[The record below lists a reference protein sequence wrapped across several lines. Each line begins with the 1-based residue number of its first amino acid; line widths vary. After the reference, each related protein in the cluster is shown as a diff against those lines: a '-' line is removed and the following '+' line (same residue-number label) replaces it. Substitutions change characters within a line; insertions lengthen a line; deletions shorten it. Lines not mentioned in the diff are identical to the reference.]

1 MKNVDIE
8 SVHTGTRLNKYILT
22 EEIGHGGH
30 GIVYRAYHEKNTSE
44 AVAVKIIEDSGN
56 IDSLLIEP
64 ELLSRLDHPNIIKLK
79 DFFIHAGK
87 LVLVT
92 EYIDGVNLQSYLSKR
107 GKLTFEEVGIF
118 ITQMA
123 DALNHAHT
131 NNIIHRDIK
140 LSNIIFTGGS
150 QNPKFV
156 LVDFGIS
163 RMAEGIQ
170 RVKRVAGT
178 YYYMAPEQL
187 RGRPC
192 EQSDLWSLGV
202 CAYTLLTGIKPFEG
216 KTEEDVFKKILFSIP
231 KLPSEAVRGIDS
243 DLENIIL
250 QLLEKQLINRTASAT
265 ELLNQLKL
273 WKKSSVSLLTKYN
286 RLIHAKDTTTPQV
299 WEQKNLAATRING
312 ILFGIFFAL
321 TMLLKGFLG
330 VAIST
335 GGLVVFYL
343 GQSKQKKIYTLLG
356 IFLLIVGLST
366 TFIILILLYTA
377 NLTFCTDSG
386 QSIAGC
392 EYLSLYVKQ
401 MSSDNNPFS
410 FLRIFVIYFLANV
423 KRLKENLFLRRALR
437 NASLDDKEIISL
449 LKKYV
454 NLNLANINIRQK
466 YIELLLL
473 NSQFREAIV
482 ESKLSLE
489 VDPYNFGLNLLLA
502 NSYFEVGL
510 YDECI
515 QVCDGYLAVTGYSFE
530 FSDLKNGCE
539 KLLGRQYEV

>member
-22 EEIGHGGH
+22 DEIGHGGH

-56 IDSLLIEP
+56 MDSLLIEP

-92 EYIDGVNLQSYLSKR
+92 EYIDGVDLQSYLSKR

-156 LVDFGIS
+156 LLDFGIS

-202 CAYTLLTGIKPFEG
+202 CAYTLLTGIKPFQG

-231 KLPSEAVRGIDS
+231 KLPSEAVREIDS

-273 WKKSSVSLLTKYN
+273 WKKSSVSLLTKDN
-286 RLIHAKDTTTPQV
+286 RLSHAKDTTTPQV

-321 TMLLKGFLG
+321 TMLLYGFLG

-343 GQSKQKKIYTLLG
+343 GQSKQKKFYTLLG
-356 IFLLIVGLST
+356 IFLLIVGLIT
-366 TFIILILLYTA
+366 TFIILILLYIATV
-377 NLTFCTDSG
+377 TSCTDSG
-386 QSIAGC
+386 QSIKSC
-392 EYLSLYVKQ
+392 ETLLGKQ
-401 MSSDNNPFS
+401 MVFLS
-410 FLRIFVIYFLANV
+410 FLFFVLRMVDVYFIAKV
-423 KRLKENLFLRRALR
+423 KRLKETLFLRRALR

-449 LKKYV
+449 LKEYV
-454 NLNLANINIRQK
+454 NLNLVNINIRQK
-466 YIELLLL
+466 YIELLFL
-473 NSQFREAIV
+473 NGQFKEALV

-515 QVCDGYLAVTGYSFE
+515 QVCNGYLAVTGYSFE

>member
-22 EEIGHGGH
+22 DKIGHGGH

-44 AVAVKIIEDSGN
+44 AVAVKIIENSGN
-56 IDSLLIEP
+56 MDSLLIEP

-92 EYIDGVNLQSYLSKR
+92 EYIDGVDLQSYLSKR
-107 GKLTFEEVGIF
+107 GKVTFEEVGIF

-156 LVDFGIS
+156 LLDFGIS

-202 CAYTLLTGIKPFEG
+202 CAYTLLTGIKPFQG

-231 KLPSEAVRGIDS
+231 KLPSEAVREIDS

-273 WKKSSVSLLTKYN
+273 WKKSSVSLLTKDN

-321 TMLLKGFLG
+321 TMLLYGFLG

-343 GQSKQKKIYTLLG
+343 GQSKQKKFYTLLG
-356 IFLLIVGLST
+356 IFLLIVGLIT
-366 TFIILILLYTA
+366 TFIILILLYIATV
-377 NLTFCTDSG
+377 TSCTDSG
-386 QSIAGC
+386 QSIKSC
-392 EYLSLYVKQ
+392 ETLLGKQ
-401 MSSDNNPFS
+401 MVFLS
-410 FLRIFVIYFLANV
+410 FLFFVLRMVDVYFLAKV
-423 KRLKENLFLRRALR
+423 KRLKETLFLRRALR

-449 LKKYV
+449 LKEYV
-454 NLNLANINIRQK
+454 NLNLVNINIRQK
-466 YIELLLL
+466 YIELLFL
-473 NSQFREAIV
+473 NGQFKEALV

>member
-22 EEIGHGGH
+22 DEIGHGGH

-56 IDSLLIEP
+56 MDSLLIEP

-92 EYIDGVNLQSYLSKR
+92 EYIDGVDLQSYLSKR

-156 LVDFGIS
+156 LLDFGIS

-202 CAYTLLTGIKPFEG
+202 CAYTLLTGIKPFQG

-231 KLPSEAVRGIDS
+231 KLPSEAVREIDS

-273 WKKSSVSLLTKYN
+273 WKKSSVSLLTKDN
-286 RLIHAKDTTTPQV
+286 RLSHAKDTTTPQV

-321 TMLLKGFLG
+321 TMLLYGFLG

-343 GQSKQKKIYTLLG
+343 GQSKQKKFYTLLG
-356 IFLLIVGLST
+356 IFLLIVGLIT
-366 TFIILILLYTA
+366 TFIILILLYIATV
-377 NLTFCTDSG
+377 TSCTDSG
-386 QSIAGC
+386 QSIKSC
-392 EYLSLYVKQ
+392 ETLLGKQ
-401 MSSDNNPFS
+401 MVFLS
-410 FLRIFVIYFLANV
+410 FLFFVLRMVDVYFLAKV
-423 KRLKENLFLRRALR
+423 KRLKETLFLRRALR

-449 LKKYV
+449 LKEYV
-454 NLNLANINIRQK
+454 NLNLVNINIRQK
-466 YIELLLL
+466 YIELLFL
-473 NSQFREAIV
+473 NGQFKEALV

-515 QVCDGYLAVTGYSFE
+515 QVCNGYLAVTGYSFE

>member
-87 LVLVT
+87 LVIVT
-92 EYIDGVNLQSYLSKR
+92 EYIDGVDLQSYLSKR

-140 LSNIIFTGGS
+140 LSNVIFTGGN

-231 KLPSEAVRGIDS
+231 KLPSEAVREIDS

-273 WKKSSVSLLTKYN
+273 WKKSSVSLLTKYK
-286 RLIHAKDTTTPQV
+286 RLSHAKDTTTPQV
-299 WEQKNLAATRING
+299 WEQKKLAAIRRNG

-321 TMLLKGFLG
+321 TMLSKGFLG

-356 IFLLIVGLST
+356 IFLLIVGLIT
-366 TFIILILLYTA
+366 TFIILILLYIATV
-377 NLTFCTDSG
+377 TSCTDSG
-386 QSIAGC
+386 QSIKSC
-392 EYLSLYVKQ
+392 EILLGKQ
-401 MSSDNNPFS
+401 MVFLS
-410 FLRIFVIYFLANV
+410 FLFFVLRMVDVYFLAKV
-423 KRLKENLFLRRALR
+423 KRLKETLFLRRALR

-449 LKKYV
+449 LKEYV
-454 NLNLANINIRQK
+454 NLNLVNINIRQK

-473 NSQFREAIV
+473 NGQFKEALV

-515 QVCDGYLAVTGYSFE
+515 QVCNGYLAVTGYSFE